1 MGTFFMVALVTVLG
15 ALLMMGRLNLKR
27 FLGYPNTVD
36 VAFTVLM
43 FMLFHDTFSGMVV
56 GGLTSLFMSVMLW
69 VLRSSIGAEVL
80 TVKRGKWN
88 MPVGLYWKQISP
100 KECRPHWIS
109 KVVSVGSA
117 RVTGKVAA

>member
-27 FLGYPNTVD
+27 FLGYPNLVD
-36 VAFTVLM
+36 IAFTVLM

-69 VLRSSIGAEVL
+69 VLRSSIGAERL
-80 TVKRGKWN
+80 AVKRGRYY
-88 MPVGLYWKQISP
+88 MPKLYWKVLKPTDCQ
-100 KECRPHWIS
+100 PHWLSRAVIA
-109 KVVSVGSA
+109 VMRPVRA
-117 RVTGKVAA
+117 